1 MGDSKMPK
9 FEVTPEL
16 ANMIKSARVQNDITA
31 KAIAEHIGKSQSYLS
46 RLESASIKT
55 IEEETLTEIFRFIY
69 QKNGDPLSLDAIL
82 EKIYST
88 IDAQFTDKEIEEQ
101 LWWDTYDTVLR
112 RIPVPIGL
120 VNYILDKISQYDI
133 DISEL
138 CRRINA
144 NEAIYPKV
152 KNEDSYPFNRWCAIV
167 NNHKTK
173 LIFIKLKIEED
184 YIRKVLNGKITSTCY
199 MTMKAIV
206 YYLEKMIKFG
216 DSVDVGE
223 EANDTLD
230 TASRDCLNEYRF
242 FSISEK
248 YRLKKIATSIEEEQK
263 LVSSFDRE
271 NQQLINKILEE
282 YKLYTEMDIAVSNK
296 MLEKYINN
304 LEWDMGFM
312 MALIGIEFCELKD
325 TSFSMKKKLLG
336 EIRKLVNE
344 YKELPDEERKLNR
357 YEEF

>member
-1 MGDSKMPK
+1 MPK

-16 ANMIKSARVQNDITA
+16 ANMIKSARVQNEITA
-31 KAIAEHIGKSQSYLS
+31 KAVAEHIGKSQSYLS

-55 IEEETLTEIFRFIY
+55 IEEETLTEIFKLIY
-69 QKNGDPLSLDAIL
+69 QKKGDPLSLDAIL
-82 EKIYST
+82 EKIYSA
-88 IDAQFTDKEIEEQ
+88 IDVQFTDKEIEEQ

-112 RIPVPIGL
+112 RIPVPIEL
-120 VNYILDKISQYDI
+120 VNYIRDRINQNDI

-173 LIFIKLKIEED
+173 LTFIKLKIEED
-184 YIRKVLNGKITSTCY
+184 YIRKVLDRKITSTCY

-216 DSVDVGE
+216 DSVDVGK
-223 EANDTLD
+223 EADNALNTL
-230 TASRDCLNEYRF
+230 SRDCLNEYRF

-248 YRLKKIATSIEEEQK
+248 YRLKKIATSIEDEER

-282 YKLYTEMDIAVSNK
+282 YKLYTEMDIVMSNK
-296 MLEKYINN
+296 MLTKYIKN

-312 MALIGIEFCELKD
+312 MALLGIGFCELKD
-325 TSFSMKKKLLG
+325 TSFLMKKKLLG
-336 EIRKLVNE
+336 EIRKLVDE
-344 YKELPDEERKLNR
+344 FRELPDEERKLNR
-357 YEEF
+357 YEGF